1 MNAPEDFVRTYEA
14 ALATQDWAVV
24 SPLIHEDAS
33 VTFSDGSVH
42 RGKDAVRA
50 AFERN
55 FRAIE
60 SEEYRI
66 SSVHWLPR
74 SQDFAAYQFDYEWRG
89 IVRGQI
95 MGGRGRG
102 TCVLLRDGDAWQL
115 VAEHLGAVS
124 APR

>member
-1 MNAPEDFVRTYEA
+1 MSAPEDFVRAYEA
-14 ALATQDWAVV
+14 ALATQDWRIV

-50 AFERN
+50 AYERN

-66 SSVHWLPR
+66 SNVHWLPR
-74 SQDFAAYQFDYEWRG
+74 SQDFAAYQFDFEWRG
-89 IVRGQI
+89 IVQGQV

-102 TCVLLRDGDAWQL
+102 TCVLLRDGDT
-115 VAEHLGAVS
+115 
-124 APR
+124 